1 MRDVFPPEKH
11 AIAVYPL
18 NNWGGRSQRLKRRVS
33 KSQPTMASAANRL
46 AATKSIRRV
55 RAVHISLCMA
65 LVIIW
70 TNSQEY
76 ERRSSRKKRRIE
88 LADPYFLPY
97 SRLRPRVQIELQ
109 LRILTL
115 PFTVKDGDLI
125 V

>member
-1 MRDVFPPEKH
+1 MFATYLSDTDS
-11 AIAVYPL
+11 I
-18 NNWGGRSQRLKRRVS
+18 WM
-33 KSQPTMASAANRL
+33 QP
-46 AATKSIRRV
+46 
-55 RAVHISLCMA
+55 
-65 LVIIW
+65 
-70 TNSQEY
+70 Q
-76 ERRSSRKKRRIE
+76 ERRHKRHIE

>member
-1 MRDVFPPEKH
+1 MF
-11 AIAVYPL
+11 
-18 NNWGGRSQRLKRRVS
+18 
-33 KSQPTMASAANRL
+33 AAHL
-46 AATKSIRRV
+46 SDTDS
-55 RAVHISLCMA
+55 SWMQ
-65 LVIIW
+65 
-70 TNSQEY
+70 SQE
-76 ERRSSRKKRRIE
+76 RRHKRRIE

>member
-1 MRDVFPPEKH
+1 MF
-11 AIAVYPL
+11 
-18 NNWGGRSQRLKRRVS
+18 
-33 KSQPTMASAANRL
+33 
-46 AATKSIRRV
+46 ATCLSDTDSIW
-55 RAVHISLCMA
+55 MQ
-65 LVIIW
+65 
-70 TNSQEY
+70 SQE
-76 ERRSSRKKRRIE
+76 RRHKRHIE